1 MSRHAP
7 KLAAILA
14 LLVVPLAH
22 GADECTTAIVS
33 PRAGEERRPLLW
45 KNRDTSVL
53 SNRIVYVKETPFSY
67 LGLADVEDRSGRSV
81 FAGLNSEGF
90 GIINS
95 VAYNLP
101 RKEGEQE
108 DLEGI
113 LMADALRTC
122 RTAAD
127 FEAYLKANLGRNL
140 GARTNF
146 GVIDAEGAAVI
157 FEVHNHGYE
166 RLDAAAAPEGYLVNT
181 NYSRT
186 GKEAKGSGYVRFD
199 RATELLK
206 AAPGPVSARDIL
218 RRLARDTGNALVP
231 QPTLGDFAALPGDRD
246 RWVFTRDSINKSYT
260 SAAVVIV
267 GRKPGDPRSRGDPV
281 GAARRADHGRG
292 PAAVGRGGP
301 EPRALL
307 ERRRGAAVGARRCA
321 SRRSRAPSRRPSARS
336 TSTRAGSTTGTARAS
351 CRACCPPRTRCSPAR
366 PHS

>member
-7 KLAAILA
+7 MLAAILA
-14 LLVVPLAH
+14 LLAVPLVL

-33 PRAGEERRPLLW
+33 PRAGEEGRPLLW

-53 SNRIVYVKETPFSY
+53 SNRIVHVKETPFSY

-146 GVIDAEGAAVI
+146 GVIDASGAAVI

-166 RLDAAAAPEGYLVNT
+166 RLDAAVRGAAPEWLEEVVPVVRY
-181 NYSRT
+181 RT
-186 GKEAKGSGYVRFD
+186 
-199 RATELLK
+199 
-206 AAPGPVSARDIL
+206 PVM
-218 RRLARDTGNALVP
+218 
-231 QPTLGDFAALPGDRD
+231 
-246 RWVFTRDSINKSYT
+246 TRTI
-260 SAAVVIV
+260 
-267 GRKPGDPRSRGDPV
+267 
-281 GAARRADHGRG
+281 
-292 PAAVGRGGP
+292 
-301 EPRALL
+301 
-307 ERRRGAAVGARRCA
+307 
-321 SRRSRAPSRRPSARS
+321 
-336 TSTRAGSTTGTARAS
+336 
-351 CRACCPPRTRCSPAR
+351 
-366 PHS
+366 